1 MTFILSGGMRTK
13 MIKILFYVFN
23 NISGIYCLFEFG
35 CSLLIYIYLA
45 VSTCGIYNMLLVNGN
60 EAEIFNSQNISGI
73 WGLDSVYLSWFNESF
88 DSFVKVYDV
97 DK

>member
-1 MTFILSGGMRTK
+1 
-13 MIKILFYVFN
+13 MIRILFYVCK
-23 NISGIYCLFEFG
+23 NISFVYCLCEFR
-35 CSLLIYIYLA
+35 CSLLNCIYLA

-88 DSFVKVYDV
+88 DSFVKVYNV

>member
-1 MTFILSGGMRTK
+1 
-13 MIKILFYVFN
+13 MIIVFDIQYYLLDFGILFYVFKD
-23 NISGIYCLFEFG
+23 IIFIYYLCEFR

-73 WGLDSVYLSWFNESF
+73 
-88 DSFVKVYDV
+88 
-97 DK
+97 

>member
-1 MTFILSGGMRTK
+1 MIL
-13 MIKILFYVFN
+13 ILFYVCS
-23 NISGIYCLFEFG
+23 NIRGIYCIFEFG
-35 CSLLIYIYLA
+35 FSLLIYLYLA

-88 DSFVKVYDV
+88 DSFVKVYYV

>member
-1 MTFILSGGMRTK
+1 MTIDLDIQYYLEDFGI
-13 MIKILFYVFN
+13 YN
-23 NISGIYCLFEFG
+23 NISFIYCLCEFR

-73 WGLDSVYLSWFNESF
+73 
-88 DSFVKVYDV
+88 
-97 DK
+97 